1 MIIQSIHAE
10 NFRKYELLDIRNLPE
25 KGLITISGSNESGK
39 TSIADALSFAL
50 FGRTYLTEAEH
61 ASKLILWGAKNA
73 SVTLTFS
80 KQGKTYQLTRIITK
94 DGSIDT
100 QLLSEEDASVLA
112 DTPEETEQMLQ
123 EILGYGYETFSDSFY
138 LVQRELTTPH
148 PNSDSVKDMVGIG
161 AYSRINNEMN
171 LANKKDD
178 EKLAEIRPQYEVTY
192 QELQAM
198 GIDDTWLP
206 ELAEARDTLETGQA
220 QKKQLAMQLQTS
232 ADDYSADAGS
242 FKRYTSKHRWAKL
255 ISDFLLALVI
265 GVLVLWGLFEFAP
278 ELAKKYLLPDSP
290 ESYAKFD
297 QWAEKWMLLIGASL
311 ALLFFLSLL
320 RTWRIE
326 DKHLIPLRDRG
337 QLMAD
342 TLTESHQ
349 HAMTDIDSIIPGRT
363 AELMQKNQGLAVLST
378 PPEEDAE
385 QVRELIEA
393 SGNYQADPK
402 ATEDF
407 AHRLRF
413 NLKDQVRQ
421 MDQYQDVVGVEIEQE
436 MTRTEEA
443 GKLRKKLS
451 GFDKSIREHTRN
463 IKVQN
468 TAIELLKE
476 SSREFTDAFNASIT
490 KSSSGI
496 LPHFTGGRYRNL
508 KIDENLDVRV
518 FSEDKNDFMDFD
530 EISSG
535 TQRQI
540 MLALRIA
547 MSEELARNTNN
558 TRQFIMLDEPFA
570 FFDHDRTVATLNKLS
585 DVSDVICQVWVV
597 SQEFPD
603 GTQADREIVCT
614 MEKELT

>member
-1 MIIQSIHAE
+1 M
-10 NFRKYELLDIRNLPE
+10 P
-25 KGLITISGSNESGK
+25 
-39 TSIADALSFAL
+39 
-50 FGRTYLTEAEH
+50 
-61 ASKLILWGAKNA
+61 
-73 SVTLTFS
+73 
-80 KQGKTYQLTRIITK
+80 
-94 DGSIDT
+94 DGI
-100 QLLSEEDASVLA
+100 
-112 DTPEETEQMLQ
+112 
-123 EILGYGYETFSDSFY
+123 
-138 LVQRELTTPH
+138 
-148 PNSDSVKDMVGIG
+148 
-161 AYSRINNEMN
+161 
-171 LANKKDD
+171 
-178 EKLAEIRPQYEVTY
+178 
-192 QELQAM
+192 
-198 GIDDTWLP
+198 
-206 ELAEARDTLETGQA
+206 
-220 QKKQLAMQLQTS
+220 
-232 ADDYSADAGS
+232 
-242 FKRYTSKHRWAKL
+242 
-255 ISDFLLALVI
+255 
-265 GVLVLWGLFEFAP
+265 EF
-278 ELAKKYLLPDSP
+278 D
-290 ESYAKFD
+290 
-297 QWAEKWMLLIGASL
+297 
-311 ALLFFLSLL
+311 
-320 RTWRIE
+320 
-326 DKHLIPLRDRG
+326 
-337 QLMAD
+337 
-342 TLTESHQ
+342 
-349 HAMTDIDSIIPGRT
+349 
-363 AELMQKNQGLAVLST
+363 
-378 PPEEDAE
+378 E